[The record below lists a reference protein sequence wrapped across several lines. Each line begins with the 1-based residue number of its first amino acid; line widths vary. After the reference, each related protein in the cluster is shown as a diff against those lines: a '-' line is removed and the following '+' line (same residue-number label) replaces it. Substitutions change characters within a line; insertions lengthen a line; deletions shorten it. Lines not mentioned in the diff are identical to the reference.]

1 MKSRL
6 LTDPEIRGLLLIL
19 LVCVI
24 ILLFALL
31 NNSQAPCL
39 KGVRSVLVCDYYNVS
54 TEGKTEFHKGCTI
67 ICNMSD
73 VEAQGYLSGSSSRI
87 K

>member
-6 LTDPEIRGLLLIL
+6 ITDPEIRGLLLIL

-24 ILLFALL
+24 VLVFALTD
-31 NNSQAPCL
+31 NSQAPCL
-39 KGVRSVLVCDYYNVS
+39 KGERSILLCDYYNAS
-54 TEGKTEFHKGCTI
+54 IDGKTEFHKGCTT

-73 VEAQGYLSGSSSRI
+73 VEAQSYLSGSTSRTI
-87 K
+87 